1 MARTITNEQFD
12 TEIQRLVSTTDRA
25 RDVALQRVE
34 RMRKIAG
41 GAAVRELARRRARE
55 GVDAVVTTDA
65 ASRMLAQSRSIVR
78 LRADLKIGVPAGPAT
93 PDNQIASGRIMSA
106 GRALPGARLVFA
118 TESGQTV
125 GEAITDRSGSFV
137 FERSRAEFTRLVA
150 GSRSLAVII
159 TDAAGRDVFKTT
171 VAIPKSGAI
180 VINVDVASTGP
191 AAPVDPRLTTP
202 VVTPVV
208 TPTPPRTA
216 PAIEGIK
223 GLGKARI
230 AKLADAGVHDAGA
243 VAELEP
249 GELAK
254 VLGTN
259 HQQAAEIIAQ
269 AKKKT
274 R

>member
-12 TEIQRLVSTTDRA
+12 TEIQRLVPTTDRA

-41 GAAVRELARRRARE
+41 GAAVRELARRRARD
-55 GVDAVVTTDA
+55 GVDAVVTADA

-78 LRADLKIGVPAGPAT
+78 LRADLKIGRPADPAT
-93 PDNQIASGRIMSA
+93 SDNQIATGRIVNG
-106 GRALPGARLVFA
+106 GRALPGARLVFT
-118 TESGQTV
+118 TEGGQTA

-137 FERSRAEFTRLVA
+137 FERSREEFTRLVA
-150 GSRSLAVII
+150 GSRSLAVVI

-171 VAIPKSGAI
+171 MAIPKSGAM

-208 TPTPPRTA
+208 APTRTA

-243 VAELEP
+243 VAELDP

-259 HQQAAEIIAQ
+259 PQQAAEIIAE
-269 AKKKT
+269 AKKKA

>member
-12 TEIQRLVSTTDRA
+12 AEIQRLVPTTDRA

-78 LRADLKIGVPAGPAT
+78 LRADLKIGRPVDPAT
-93 PDNQIASGRIMSA
+93 ADNQIATGRIMSA

-118 TESGQTV
+118 TENGQTV
-125 GEAITDRSGSFV
+125 GEAITDKSGSFV

-150 GSRSLAVII
+150 GSRSLGVVI
-159 TDAAGRDVFKTT
+159 TDATGRDVFKTT
-171 VAIPKSGAI
+171 VAIPKTGAM

-202 VVTPVV
+202 VVTP
-208 TPTPPRTA
+208 TRTA

-243 VAELEP
+243 VAELDP

-259 HQQAAEIIAQ
+259 PQQAAEIIAE